1 MKNTKGICGRGYKK
15 HDTKVHTES
24 GTPTT
29 KSSNCQKIQ
38 KSKS

>member
-24 GTPTT
+24 GKVDPH
-29 KSSNCQKIQ
+29 N
-38 KSKS
+38 